1 MTTTTYLLCAK
12 VAGGGLLQK
21 GTMTTDADAKEK
33 MNGSCI
39 IVRAES
45 EAQVWETLRLDPFY
59 TSGEVVSYYPCI
71 QSQPSSKL
79 KNVLLA

>member
-1 MTTTTYLLCAK
+1 
-12 VAGGGLLQK
+12 
-21 GTMTTDADAKEK
+21 MTTDADAKEK

-45 EAQVWETLRLDPFY
+45 EVWETLRLDPFY

-71 QSQPSSKL
+71 QSQRSSKL
-79 KNVLLA
+79 KNVLPA